1 MQEESRRV
9 ESPVSPPPCP
19 GTVTVRRN
27 PHRRARP
34 TPKTGLRSS
43 SKKPE
48 IPNVPS
54 FPIQDILA
62 IDLPP
67 NPTPAPAPA
76 PAPVEA
82 PISENLKVY
91 VRIRPISIE
100 LPESVKDSSKRD
112 VSSRYRVKHR
122 VARSSPKKRD
132 ATAKKKSCEICV
144 TATSASS
151 VSLSPPK
158 DLQEAKRIKEEVFE
172 GFSHVF
178 RTDSSQNEVYERMV
192 KPLVEDFL
200 RGTSGMLAALG
211 PSGSGKTHTVFGSP
225 RDPGIVPR
233 VLQQIFGQTDG
244 NTNSSQRSFY
254 LSMFQICSERGK
266 AEKAFDLSNGVE
278 LSMHQSTIK
287 GLQEVVVTDVGHAES
302 LIEAGMLRRATAM
315 TNSNSQSSRSQ
326 CIINIRD
333 VGSRHNGEVD
343 VPMSNANLTFVDFAG
358 AEREKKTGNQG
369 ERLLESNFINNTSM
383 VFGLCL
389 RSLLEH
395 QKNPKKPLPKHFQN
409 SLLTRY
415 LRDYLEG
422 KKRMALILTVKPGG
436 EDYLETSQFLQ
447 QAAPF
452 MKIKFNN
459 VEETSGVVRN
469 KRQTTAMPR
478 TEHAKRV
485 KISRTKAS
493 VTEEEKSRSAKD
505 ENREDRVLLHFA
517 RAMWNVLNEYK
528 RKLKVAESEIE
539 SLRENYANE
548 TIRTAELEKELKNLK
563 EGCNCINIYSTE
575 APLAQR
581 YANTDLDASAS
592 PGADEPSISE
602 SSDEVERKVHSCLLQ
617 TPECNMQNE
626 RLTTFIWNDNMK
638 HAGDSDPPQAQGHLD
653 PNTHTRDHL
662 VLMEDESVKV
672 VSSLCGLDS
681 FDVRAQEEYDVS
693 VREPAFDVS
702 SSSQSPDKA
711 FVKQDKEYVKTESE
725 QPCGNEDSCG
735 EDSELDSSRNMEN
748 LKDTGGSSEP
758 HVLVRKDSCS
768 TVELDDLKSNG
779 YEVSSEQPAEVNK
792 DVAST
797 QVSSS
802 ANEDS
807 GGDLED
813 SKLDNSRGVENLGA
827 TDRLEGF
834 ADVGSSFQPNV
845 LVRKDSCSTVELD
858 DLKSDGEEVSSDQPA
873 EVNKYVASTQVS
885 SSVNQPEKLLKSE
898 SSPKLPNQEKPR
910 RRLLPASSVLL
921 RNMSYWNID
930 DETEKPK
937 GNRGGK
943 KKEKDAKEELR
954 TKGSATLLRLLK
966 GDLL

>member
-358 AEREKKTGNQG
+358 AEREKKTGNQPNSNVVWSVLQG

-389 RSLLEH
+389 R
-395 QKNPKKPLPKHFQN
+395 
-409 SLLTRY
+409 
-415 LRDYLEG
+415 
-422 KKRMALILTVKPGG
+422 ILTVKPGG

-452 MKIKFNN
+452 MKIKCDCLILLRVGSSSKFSLNLSRGTHVSGILRFNN

-662 VLMEDESVKV
+662 VLMEDESV
-672 VSSLCGLDS
+672 
-681 FDVRAQEEYDVS
+681 
-693 VREPAFDVS
+693 REPAFDVS

-711 FVKQDKEYVKTESE
+711 FVKQDKEQYVKTESE